1 MQCPLAISDLSGP
14 LSPLILNRVKSTS
27 AQLTSTQYCCDI
39 KATLDNLSWPMVILN
54 PNLRGGGA
62 IIIHHRRIAFFS
74 ATEHRMNPGLVCKF
88 KFCRCGPVE
97 KNQSALSVSV

>member
-1 MQCPLAISDLSGP
+1 MKGVVYLAECSECLSVDQKGGDVVIQDSWLESSRYVGETSRPLT
-14 LSPLILNRVKSTS
+14 LINV
-27 AQLTSTQYCCDI
+27 
-39 KATLDNLSWPMVILN
+39 
-54 PNLRGGGA
+54 GGA

-74 ATEHRMNPGLVCKF
+74 ATDHRMNSGLVCKF